1 MLMSIRNIAA
11 TKGFKLITKDDAD
24 EVTAKAH
31 NKGHSKRG
39 RRQIK
44 RAENQR
50 VQRHEIRNFQ

>member
-1 MLMSIRNIAA
+1 MLMSIKNIAA
-11 TKGFKLITKDDAD
+11 TKGFKMVTRDDAD
-24 EVTAKAH
+24 EVTGKAH

-50 VQRHEIRNFQ
+50 VQREEIRNAE

>member
-1 MLMSIRNIAA
+1 MLMSIKNIAA
-11 TKGFKLITKDDAD
+11 TKGFKMITRDDAD
-24 EVTAKAH
+24 EVTGKAH

-50 VQRHEIRNFQ
+50 VAREEIRNR